1 MVRNIR
7 TAKALP
13 RIASYSTWRHL
24 PKWLPVVLHAT
35 YGWGRQTLYEAKPL
49 YTCRRAMEGG
59 EGNKLAI
66 NMPVA
71 RSWWRCT
78 TASGG
83 FMTTTW
89 WTRFELSFV
98 GKQNVLRSCVCVCFP
113 IFVFYLF
120 GSLIIVRA
128 HTTWRHHLL
137 ISFNPLVYH
146 SPSSYQCFC
155 WGHLEWFT

>member
-1 MVRNIR
+1 MNMQSEQAKPMVRNIR

-35 YGWGRQTLYEAKPL
+35 YGWGRQTLYEAKPF

-98 GKQNVLRSCVCVCFP
+98 GKQNVLGSCVCVFSYFRVL
-113 IFVFYLF
+113 FVWLLDHSFSSYHMKTSPSHLF
-120 GSLIIVRA
+120 R
-128 HTTWRHHLL
+128 
-137 ISFNPLVYH
+137 PLV
-146 SPSSYQCFC
+146 
-155 WGHLEWFT
+155 